1 MESEARVEA
10 ERPVRS
16 RELGGAAMYVVLASA
31 APRAGVEILAVV
43 AASGAAAGAAAG
55 ADVDETGSF
64 FLYLLSLAKEALRRT
79 CRCFE
84 ALEILL
90 TLHWSGAGP

>member
-1 MESEARVEA
+1 
-10 ERPVRS
+10 
-16 RELGGAAMYVVLASA
+16 
-31 APRAGVEILAVV
+31 VEILAVV
-43 AASGAAAGAAAG
+43 GAAVAAAGVEASGAAVAAAG

-84 ALEILL
+84 AREIVL
-90 TLHWSGAGP
+90 TLHRSDAGA